1 MKKIY
6 MTCINY
12 DVTTDV
18 DLSLTQTQKACCSKL
33 FEKQIVCIMRSS
45 KTYHYYMYMIKFV
58 LNQSTVFALS
68 LGTRTTRPQF

>member
-1 MKKIY
+1 

-18 DLSLTQTQKACCSKL
+18 DLSLHRHKKPVVL
-33 FEKQIVCIMRSS
+33 NRFEKQVVCIMRSS
-45 KTYHYYMYMIKFV
+45 KTYHYYMYMYMIKFV
-58 LNQSTVFALS
+58 LNQTTVFALS